1 MSTKSLSDLP
11 AYAEGAQQRFIMDWY
26 NRVGPGNPIPS
37 IGSLRAL
44 LDLSSDRDDA
54 GNCASCT
61 NASASANDDAD
72 TDKSARLDDCQCE
85 GRRKRSLP
93 CREDCPKRLNP

>member
-37 IGSLRAL
+37 IGSLRTL
-44 LDLSSDRDDA
+44 LDLSSNRDDA
-54 GNCASCT
+54 GNREACSDAG
-61 NASASANDDAD
+61 ASANANAD
-72 TDKSARLDDCQCE
+72 TDKRACPDDCQCE
-85 GRRKRSLP
+85 GRRKRDLP
-93 CREDCPKRLNP
+93 CREDCPKRVGS